1 MAWAAFRVPAHD
13 SINRRN
19 ALLLSLAGQAAEMA
33 SHLFGEVGMAM
44 TYEQVKAECEMLFRP
59 AYESQTLKQAFRDY
73 RQHSQEPIQTYVN
86 TKCALYREAY
96 SHQDLEFLIDELTK
110 GIRNPNVKKLMYEGE
125 YDSLPAYTRRA
136 MYTVTLVTKQLRDG
150 VAWSDSTDGL
160 AGSAS
165 VQLPQY
171 DDSTPMEIGSMAPGL
186 HQMGKVGA
194 QTDQPRRKGNCFN
207 CEGIGHHA
215 RDCPTPLPADGSR
228 RPVQPRAPRGVRC
241 ERCTRPGH
249 TAADCRADWEQ
260 VQRKKLGAQPPQ
272 PGRPNAKV
280 AHMDGG
286 APPADQPAATTPA
299 AAARQDDVPQFST
312 IPARVNMIGPAQGP
326 TRLTGFG
333 LNQMELS
340 RVAAD
345 QPIEPNSLATQPV
358 LEPRYNSEELYGIVG
373 TDLKK
378 PFEVREVIAH
388 RNKTDNYSVEY
399 YSIIGRDITLQKKAE
414 DEAKRHQLEMAH
426 MARLLS
432 VGEMASGL
440 AHEINQ
446 PLAAIINYCRGTLR
460 RIDEGRA
467 DLETTHNAMRLI
479 TRQAK
484 RAAEIVRRMRSFV
497 KKTEYQRIEFPVNE
511 ACREISHF
519 LHQEA
524 IDHNITFDFRL
535 DESDPNLL
543 ADKIQIEQV
552 LLNLMRNAIEAYSD
566 CDKRYRPVIISSRST
581 EGYIYIEV
589 EDEAKGIDRE
599 ALDKLFEPFY
609 TSKANGLGMGLAIS
623 RTIIETHG
631 GQLWA
636 ESDGETGTRFNLKLP
651 RRDK

>member
-1 MAWAAFRVPAHD
+1 MSADNDLNSITELDEAERFRFLVEQSTDMISRHTPTQDWTFLDVSPAVERMLGYTVEEMIGTPGYDLFHPEDADNLIKRSD
-13 SINRRN
+13 SVRYRK
-19 ALLLSLAGQAAEMA
+19 
-33 SHLFGEVGMAM
+33 GMY
-44 TYEQVKAECEMLFRP
+44 TNVYRYKHKNGHYIWLETTSRTLRDDSGKPIEIICVSRDVTE
-59 AYESQTLKQAFRDY
+59 QTLAQQA
-73 RQHSQEPIQTYVN
+73 
-86 TKCALYREAY
+86 
-96 SHQDLEFLIDELTK
+96 
-110 GIRNPNVKKLMYEGE
+110 
-125 YDSLPAYTRRA
+125 TRRLA
-136 MYTVTLVTKQLRDG
+136 RVVESSSDMIMFCNHKTMQLTYMNEATYITLGTEKENPVVFYLEQMFEPKIF
-150 VAWSDSTDGL
+150 
-160 AGSAS
+160 AS
-165 VQLPQY
+165 LVQDAL
-171 DDSTPMEIGSMAPGL
+171 S
-186 HQMGKVGA
+186 H
-194 QTDQPRRKGNCFN
+194 
-207 CEGIGHHA
+207 
-215 RDCPTPLPADGSR
+215 
-228 RPVQPRAPRGVRC
+228 
-241 ERCTRPGH
+241 
-249 TAADCRADWEQ
+249 
-260 VQRKKLGAQPPQ
+260 
-272 PGRPNAKV
+272 
-280 AHMDGG
+280 
-286 APPADQPAATTPA
+286 AATHGTWYG
-299 AAARQDDVPQFST
+299 S
-312 IPARVNMIGPAQGP
+312 IPLRIP
-326 TRLTGFG
+326 TNPKRL
-333 LNQMELS
+333 
-340 RVAAD
+340 A
-345 QPIEPNSLATQPV
+345 
-358 LEPRYNSEELYGIVG
+358 
-373 TDLKK
+373 
-378 PFEVREVIAH
+378 EVREVIAH

-535 DESDPNLL
+535 DESDPHLL

-581 EGYIYIEV
+581 DGYIYIEV
-589 EDEAKGIDRE
+589 EDEAKGINRE